1 MRVSAYLLL
10 VAIISLCGCSSK
22 KEEYT
27 TEADL
32 YEAINEQL
40 ERSQWETAIKNL
52 NTMEENFPFGT
63 YAEQSQLELIYA
75 HYQSGEPDAAIAT
88 ANRFIRL
95 HPQHR
100 NVDYA
105 YYMLGMSSFTKDSG
119 ILDRVMP
126 VDISKRDPGAAR
138 ESLGYFT
145 QLLNRFPDSPYAVDA
160 KKRMLH
166 LRNRLARNEI
176 HVANYYFK
184 RGAYVAATARG
195 RYVLENYPQTPAIPD
210 ALAVMVQGYRL
221 LKMPAQ
227 ANEMLDILKLNYPD
241 YPAIKTDGT
250 FDDRY
255 MYNDGKINWVA
266 WLTLGLF
273 SKYEISGFDT
283 REMYDPEFR
292 RTLSDETVAKPNS

>member
-1 MRVSAYLLL
+1 MRVIPYLLL
-10 VAIISLCGCSSK
+10 GVIISLSACSSK
-22 KEEYT
+22 EEEYT

-32 YEAINEQL
+32 YQAINEQL
-40 ERSQWETAIKNL
+40 EHSRWEAAIKNL

-75 HYQSGEPDAAIAT
+75 HYQSGQPDAAIAT

-105 YYMLGMSSFTKDSG
+105 YYMLGMSTFTKDSG
-119 ILDRVMP
+119 VFDRVMP
-126 VDISKRDPGAAR
+126 MDMSKRDPGAAR
-138 ESLGYFT
+138 ESLGHFT

-184 RGAYVAATARG
+184 RGAYIAALGRG
-195 RYVLENYPQTPAIPD
+195 RYVLENFPQTPAIPD
-210 ALAVMVQGYRL
+210 ALAVMVQAYHL
-221 LKMPAQ
+221 LNSPDQEK
-227 ANEMLDILKLNYPD
+227 EMLEVLKLNYPN
-241 YPAIKTDGT
+241 YPALKDDGS
-250 FDDRY
+250 FDYRF
-255 MYNDGKINWVA
+255 MYNDGKFNWVA
-266 WLTLGLF
+266 WATLGLF
-273 SKYEISGFDT
+273 SKVEITGFDT
-283 REMYDPEFR
+283 RHLYDPAYASVPD
-292 RTLSDETVAKPNS
+292 TSVAKPGS

>member
-1 MRVSAYLLL
+1 MRVPAHLLL
-10 VAIISLCGCSSK
+10 VAIISLYGCSSK

-32 YEAINEQL
+32 YEAINQQL
-40 ERSQWETAIKNL
+40 DRSQWETAIKNL

-75 HYQSGEPDAAIAT
+75 QYQSDEPDAAIAT

-138 ESLGYFT
+138 ESLGHFT
-145 QLLNRFPDSPYAVDA
+145 QLLSRFPDSPYAIDA

-195 RYVLENYPQTPAIPD
+195 RYVLENYPQTPATPD
-210 ALAVMVQGYRL
+210 ALAVLVQGYRL
-221 LKMPAQ
+221 LKMPGQ
-227 ANEMLDILKLNYPD
+227 ENEMMEILKLNYPN
-241 YPAIKTDGT
+241 YPAIKDDGT

-255 MYNDGKINWVA
+255 IYNDGKINWVA
-266 WLTLGLF
+266 WFTLGLF

-283 REMYDPEFR
+283 RDIYDPEFR
-292 RTLSDETVAKPNS
+292 EGVAVAPVAKPNS

>member
-1 MRVSAYLLL
+1 MRVLPYLLL
-10 VAIISLCGCSSK
+10 AAIISLSACSSK
-22 KEEYT
+22 EEEYT

-32 YEAINEQL
+32 YQAINEQL
-40 ERSQWETAIKNL
+40 ERSQWEAAIKNL

-63 YAEQSQLELIYA
+63 YAEQCQLELIYA

-105 YYMLGMSSFTKDSG
+105 YYMLGMSTFTKDAG
-119 ILDRVMP
+119 LFDRVMP
-126 VDISKRDPGAAR
+126 MDMSKRDPGAAR
-138 ESLGYFT
+138 ESLGHFT
-145 QLLNRFPDSPYAVDA
+145 QLLNRFPDSSYAVDA

-184 RGAYVAATARG
+184 RGAYVAALGRG

-210 ALAVMVQGYRL
+210 ALAVMIQAYHL
-221 LKMPAQ
+221 MELPAQ
-227 ANEMLDILKLNYPD
+227 SDEMLAILKLNYPN
-241 YPAIKTDGT
+241 YPALKEDGG
-250 FDDRY
+250 FDYDY
-255 MYNDGKINWVA
+255 MQNDGQFNWVA

-273 SKYEISGFDT
+273 SKVEITGFDT
-283 REMYDPEFR
+283 RDLYDPAY
-292 RTLSDETVAKPNS
+292 TQAPDTTVTQPNS

>member
-1 MRVSAYLLL
+1 MRVLANLLL
-10 VAIISLCGCSSK
+10 IAIIGLSGCSSK
-22 KEEYT
+22 EEKYT

-32 YEAINEQL
+32 YQAINEQL
-40 ERSQWETAIKNL
+40 DRSQWETAIKNL

-75 HYQSGEPDAAIAT
+75 HYQSDEPDAAIAT

-119 ILDRVMP
+119 VLDRVMP
-126 VDISKRDPGAAR
+126 IDMSKRDPGAAR

-145 QLLNRFPDSPYAVDA
+145 QLLNRYPDSPYAVDA
-160 KKRMLH
+160 KKRMLY

-184 RGAYVAATARG
+184 RGAYVAATGRG
-195 RYVLENYPQTPAIPD
+195 RYVIENYPLTPATPD
-210 ALAVMVQGYRL
+210 AIAVMVQGYTMM
-221 LKMPAQ
+221 KMPAQ
-227 ANEMLDILKLNYPD
+227 AQEMLDLLKLNYPD
-241 YPAIKTDGT
+241 YPAINEDGT
-250 FDDRY
+250 FNERF
-255 MYNDGKINWVA
+255 MYNDGKLNLVA

-273 SKYEISGFDT
+273 SKYEITGFDT
-283 REMYDPEFR
+283 RALYNPEFQEPSSAN
-292 RTLSDETVAKPNS
+292 TTPPNS

>member
-1 MRVSAYLLL
+1 MRVPAYLLL
-10 VAIISLCGCSSK
+10 VAIISLYGCSSK
-22 KEEYT
+22 EEEYT

-40 ERSQWETAIKNL
+40 ERSQWEAAIKNL

-75 HYQSGEPDAAIAT
+75 QYQSGEPDAAIAT

-210 ALAVMVQGYRL
+210 ALAVMVQGYQL

-227 ANEMLDILKLNYPD
+227 AEEMLGILKLNYPN
-241 YPAIKTDGT
+241 YPAIKSDGT
-250 FDDRY
+250 FDDRF

-266 WLTLGLF
+266 WFTLGLF

-283 REMYDPEFR
+283 RAIYDPEFR
-292 RTLSDETVAKPNS
+292 DNSTIEPVAQPKS

>member
-1 MRVSAYLLL
+1 MRVISYLLL
-10 VAIISLCGCSSK
+10 GAIISLSGCSSK
-22 KEEYT
+22 EEEYT

-40 ERSQWETAIKNL
+40 ERSQWEPAIKNL

-75 HYQSGEPDAAIAT
+75 QYQSGEADAAIAT

-119 ILDRVMP
+119 FFDRVMP
-126 VDISKRDPGAAR
+126 IDMSKRDPGAAR
-138 ESLGYFT
+138 ESLGHFT
-145 QLLNRFPDSPYAVDA
+145 QLLNRFPDSTYAVDA

-166 LRNRLARNEI
+166 LRNRIARNEI

-184 RGAYVAATARG
+184 RGAYLAAVARG
-195 RYVLENYPQTPAIPD
+195 RYVLENYPQTGATPD
-210 ALAVMVQGYRL
+210 ALAVMIQGYRL
-221 LKMPAQ
+221 MNMSAQ
-227 ANEMLDILKLNYPD
+227 AEEMLAILKLNYPD
-241 YPAIKTDGT
+241 YPAINEDGS
-250 FDDRY
+250 FNDRF
-255 MYNDGKINWVA
+255 MYNEGKFNWAA

-273 SKYEISGFDT
+273 SKTEISGFDT
-283 REMYDPEFR
+283 RKIYDPEFQEPAS
-292 RTLSDETVAKPNS
+292 TTAPKPNS